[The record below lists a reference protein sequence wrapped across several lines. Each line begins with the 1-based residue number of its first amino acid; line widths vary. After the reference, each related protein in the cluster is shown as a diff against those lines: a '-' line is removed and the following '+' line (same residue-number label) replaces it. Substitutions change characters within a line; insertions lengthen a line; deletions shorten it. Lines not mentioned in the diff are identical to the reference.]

1 VGICPAFSCASRAAL
16 SPASWVAFSLEWN
29 VPLGVAAA
37 VELLL
42 DDAAPVLG
50 VVVAAFEEL
59 PVKRAAPSAPP
70 MRVEPTIA
78 KPTTAL
84 RMGFMS

>member
-1 VGICPAFSCASRAAL
+1 
-16 SPASWVAFSLEWN
+16 VAFSLGWN
-29 VPLGVAAA
+29 VPLGAAAAAGVVAAA
-37 VELLL
+37 
-42 DDAAPVLG
+42 AAVLLG

-78 KPTTAL
+78 TPTTAL